1 MFPMLDPWQSSPGPG
16 PGQWQCV
23 GSGGGHPQYPGHHHH
38 NLPHHHPHH
47 PHPLPGHGPG
57 LLAHAG
63 PVQLWQFLLE
73 LLSDRNFQ
81 SIIVWTGH
89 GWEFKLKDPDEVKT
103 HSVMTLCSQSTFP
116 RWPGGGATARTS
128 PR

>member
-23 GSGGGHPQYPGHHHH
+23 GSGGGQPQYPGHHHH
-38 NLPHHHPHH
+38 HHHLPHHHHH
-47 PHPLPGHGPG
+47 PHHPLPGHGPG

-103 HSVMTLCSQSTFP
+103 HSVVTMHSEAP
-116 RWPGGGATARTS
+116 Y
-128 PR
+128 